1 MARTVRRKTKD
12 DVMLEKERS
21 GGVNPRKKDVSRNN
35 KKNRLRQ
42 IDYTDPSVLE
52 ELEDEYDY

>member
-21 GGVNPRKKDVSRNN
+21 GGSNSRKKDVSRNN

>member
-12 DVMLEKERS
+12 DVMLDRERT
-21 GGVNPRKKDVSRNN
+21 GGADSRKKNISRNN